1 MDLEEILNR
10 DNVNYNI
17 QIKSFGKHG
26 AEISVE
32 GNKFSL
38 MVGLAALVSALKIK
52 TNLTETDIK
61 KAVEIGLLGDNE
73 AKKIIKAKK
82 EKWNKIIKLLE
93 ED

>member
-38 MVGLAALVSALKIK
+38 MVGLAALVSALK
-52 TNLTETDIK
+52 